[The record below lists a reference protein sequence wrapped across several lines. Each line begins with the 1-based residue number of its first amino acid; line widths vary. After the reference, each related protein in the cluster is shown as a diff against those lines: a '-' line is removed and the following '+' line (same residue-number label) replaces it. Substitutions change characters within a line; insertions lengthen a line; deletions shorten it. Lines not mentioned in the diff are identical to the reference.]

1 MDFECVKEAI
11 KKLYEVEE
19 VTDEQAKEFI
29 SVLLDLSD
37 REERVVRLFWGLDD
51 GIKRSSDEL
60 AKEFGVS
67 EDMINDVVKTAI
79 RKLRHPVRSRR
90 VLEAK

>member
-37 REERVVRLFWGLDD
+37 REERVVRLYWGIDD
-51 GIKRSSDEL
+51 GTKRSVEEI
-60 AKEFGVS
+60 AKEFNVS
-67 EDMINDVVKTAI
+67 KDTISEVISGAI
-79 RKLRHPVRSRR
+79 KKLRHPLRSRK
-90 VLEAK
+90 VLGD

>member
-11 KKLYEVEE
+11 KNLYEVEE
-19 VTDEQAKEFI
+19 VTDGQAKEFI

-37 REERVVRLFWGLDD
+37 REERVVRLYWGIDD
-51 GIKRSSDEL
+51 GVKKSVEDL
-60 AKEFGVS
+60 AQEFNVS
-67 EDMINDVVKTAI
+67 NDVINDVIKTAI

-90 VLEAK
+90 VLGA